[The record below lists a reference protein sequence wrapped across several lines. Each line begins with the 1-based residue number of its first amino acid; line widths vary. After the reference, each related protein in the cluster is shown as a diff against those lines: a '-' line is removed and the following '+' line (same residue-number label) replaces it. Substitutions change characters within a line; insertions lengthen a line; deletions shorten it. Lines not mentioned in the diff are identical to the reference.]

1 MKQIFAFFFLI
12 SSLGLSQVHAQE
24 GEEPR
29 FPGCED
35 ALDYDCADM
44 KMLQFLFSNLKHPQA
59 AKDAN
64 VQGTVVASFTVKAD
78 GSISAPSVKE
88 GLGHGCDEEVIR
100 LINLMPKWIPGT
112 DPEGNPIDMEWEIDV
127 KFKN

>member
-12 SSLGLSQVHAQE
+12 SSLGISQLHAQE

-29 FPGCED
+29 FPGCD
-35 ALDYDCADM
+35 DTSDYDCADM
-44 KMLQFLFSNLKHPQA
+44 KMLQFLFSNLKQPQA

-64 VQGTVVASFTVKAD
+64 VVGTVVASFTVAAD
-78 GSISAPSVKE
+78 GSITSPTVKE
-88 GLGHGCDEEVIR
+88 GLGHGCDEEVLR